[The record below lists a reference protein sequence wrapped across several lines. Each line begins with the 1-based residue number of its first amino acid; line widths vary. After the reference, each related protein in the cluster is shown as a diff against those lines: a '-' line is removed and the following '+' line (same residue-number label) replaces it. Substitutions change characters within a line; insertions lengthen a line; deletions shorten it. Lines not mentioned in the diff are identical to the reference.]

1 MSGGRHR
8 GGGEHDPL
16 PGQRPQPGHSAPS
29 PPLASGETGLPGLP
43 GLPDPADPADPAG
56 RAWAR
61 LGGVDGLGTP
71 GARRIAVITVGM
83 ALLMGV
89 LVWLYGTS
97 VTSLRP
103 RDLPILTVGPAPA
116 ATALADQISRVEP
129 GALTVRTVPTVAAAD
144 RALRERDAYAAIVI
158 GGNGLTLRVASAA
171 SPAVTEAL
179 TRGIRVFMPGLEIPV
194 VDVVANAPRDQ
205 TGGGLAA
212 GYLPLTLVITAA
224 GVLLA
229 RMVGSRVIRLV
240 GLAALAVLSG
250 FAGAVALQGA
260 LDVLPGEFLTT
271 MAVVTLL
278 ALAVAGPVL
287 GLGAVAGV
295 PGLVAAVLV
304 LVAGAALSA
313 VASAPEMLPQPWGDI
328 GQFAPPGAGATLLRS
343 TAYFDG
349 AGGGRPVLVLAGW
362 FVVGLGLAVVG
373 RPVRPQEGRIRLRV
387 TSGPSVPAR
396 RGGIRA

>member
-1 MSGGRHR
+1 
-8 GGGEHDPL
+8 
-16 PGQRPQPGHSAPS
+16 
-29 PPLASGETGLPGLP
+29 
-43 GLPDPADPADPAG
+43 
-56 RAWAR
+56 
-61 LGGVDGLGTP
+61 
-71 GARRIAVITVGM
+71 
-83 ALLMGV
+83 
-89 LVWLYGTS
+89 
-97 VTSLRP
+97 
-103 RDLPILTVGPAPA
+103 
-116 ATALADQISRVEP
+116 
-129 GALTVRTVPTVAAAD
+129 
-144 RALRERDAYAAIVI
+144 
-158 GGNGLTLRVASAA
+158 
-171 SPAVTEAL
+171 
-179 TRGIRVFMPGLEIPV
+179 MPGLEIPV

-205 TGGGLAA
+205 AGGGLAA

-229 RMVGSRVIRLV
+229 RMVGSRVIRLA

-313 VASAPEMLPQPWGDI
+313 AASAPEMLPRPWGDI

-373 RPVRPQEGRIRLRV
+373 RPVRPQEGRIRIRV